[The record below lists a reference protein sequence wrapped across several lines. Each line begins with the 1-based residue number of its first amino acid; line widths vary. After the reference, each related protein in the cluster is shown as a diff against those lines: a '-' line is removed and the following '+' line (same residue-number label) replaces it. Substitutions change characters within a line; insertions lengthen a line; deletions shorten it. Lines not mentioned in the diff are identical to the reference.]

1 VQESCAGS
9 SETNGERTGNS
20 MINDKPTD
28 WKGNIIKAGDEVI
41 FVSTKPFFGE
51 SQLVIMNFKEG
62 TCEKIGEPYVPPKHI
77 WQPSAPVLIIKHP
90 MHEDQ
95 LAYEMDFNGTTVV
108 APLSM
113 ATFGMQDSDV
123 ICIKGKSDSEEEYYK
138 EYFKA

>member
-1 VQESCAGS
+1 
-9 SETNGERTGNS
+9 
-20 MINDKPTD
+20 MIDGAITD

-41 FVSTKPFFGE
+41 FVSTKPFFGK
-51 SQLVIMNFKEG
+51 SQSCMIDFAKG
-62 TCEKIGEPYVPPKHI
+62 TCEDIGEPYIPPKHI

-90 MHEDQ
+90 VREDQ

-108 APLSM
+108 APLSL